1 MSVLV
6 ACWGGGDKRALQKV
20 QVNLE
25 EELVKRVDEYA
36 ASLHVNRTAAV
47 SVLLSMALQSNRLA
61 SDFSRFLDFYEAEK
75 KPKLVE
81 EK

>member
-1 MSVLV
+1 M
-6 ACWGGGDKRALQKV
+6 ALQKV

-75 KPKLVE
+75 KSKSVE